1 MGFLHNLWDETLA
14 GPTPDSGIAKLRKYK
29 SLRVR
34 SGRNNDLSNA
44 DENSAVSRSITIL
57 RSNSISASS
66 DSAGS
71 SPSSPGSPVTPGSP
85 FSPTSPGGNI
95 KKLTRAKSTSGGTHR
110 SSGAK
115 HPTGYDWIVLSA
127 LDR

>member
-14 GPTPDSGIAKLRKYK
+14 GPTPDSGIGKLRKYK

-34 SGRNNDLSNA
+34 SGSNIDPSNA
-44 DENSAVSRSITIL
+44 DDISPVSRSITIL
-57 RSNSISASS
+57 RSNSLSASS
-66 DSAGS
+66 DSGS
-71 SPSSPGSPVTPGSP
+71 SPSSPSTPVTPGST

-95 KKLTRAKSTSGGTHR
+95 KKLTRAKSTAGGTH
-110 SSGAK
+110 SSRTK